1 MLQIRAQKDAC
12 SWAVRKTPTLHGLQR
27 VRRVDQHL
35 AHICNQARMILVSK
49 IGTMLHGRGYD
60 GGGGSPPSRALA
72 RARRC
77 RDTTQAVGR
86 RRSTHTEHSAA
97 RASAASPQ
105 WSSLASA
112 VELIQCSS
120 STVELIFSGNHYC
133 RVEL

>member
-60 GGGGSPPSRALA
+60 GGWRESAERSAGPGSQTAG
-72 RARRC
+72 
-77 RDTTQAVGR
+77 TQAVGR

-120 STVELIFSGNHYC
+120 STVELIFSGTHC
-133 RVEL
+133 CQVEL